1 MVSTFPTELHRSLY
15 AALAALRATGDVV
28 PGELME
34 LLNTY
39 LPMSTGLDAVE
50 GEPFSVLGF
59 EAARSVLLDSSSF
72 GSHSY
77 ALTIGQFLGRTIL
90 EMDGKEHKAYRRII
104 SDAFSMRAMIDWE
117 STVIVPSINELI
129 DDWVLNETADLV
141 ADLTFPLP
149 IRVIAKLLG
158 LPSSDVEW
166 FQRSASTMV
175 DLEKNDGPDS
185 DVRREQATAEVSQ
198 YFRDV
203 IAERRLAPRLDVI
216 SMLILGE
223 VDGQRLADQE
233 IVSFLRLLL
242 PAGAET
248 IYRASGSMLLGLLT
262 HPDQLNLV
270 RGDRSLIPAVVEE
283 TLRWE
288 PSIMAIGRTATSEIR
303 FGGVTIPA
311 GSPVHV
317 SLGAANHDERV
328 FARPEE
334 FDITR
339 ATHPHL
345 AFATGPLTC
354 LGLQLARFE
363 MAAVCNVVLDRLPE
377 IGIPPESADA
387 HVGGIAYRS
396 PASVPVVWNAAATV
410 S

>member
-1 MVSTFPTELHRSLY
+1 MVSTLQAELHRSPY
-15 AALAALRATGDVV
+15 AALAALRSTGDVV
-28 PGELME
+28 PGELMT
-34 LLNTY
+34 LLNAD

-72 GSHSY
+72 GSYSY

-90 EMDGKEHKAYRRII
+90 EMDGKEHRAYRRII
-104 SDAFSMRAMIDWE
+104 SDAFSKRAMFDWE
-117 STVIVPSINELI
+117 SKVIAPSINELI
-129 DDWVLNETADLV
+129 DGWILNGAADLV

-158 LPSSDVEW
+158 LPSTDVGW
-166 FQRSASTMV
+166 FQRAASTMV
-175 DLEKNDGPDS
+175 DLEKNDGAES
-185 DVRREQATAEVSQ
+185 DVRREQATTEISQ
-198 YFRDV
+198 YFRDI
-203 IAERRLAPRLDVI
+203 IAERRLAPRSDVI
-216 SMLILGE
+216 SMLIIGE
-223 VDGQRLADQE
+223 VDGQRLADEE

-270 RGDRSLIPAVVEE
+270 RADRSLVPAVVEE

-288 PSIMAIGRTATSEIR
+288 PPIMAIGRTTTSEVQL
-303 FGGVTIPA
+303 GSLTIPA
-311 GSPVHV
+311 GSPIHV
-317 SLGAANHDERV
+317 SLGAANHDEKV
-328 FARPEE
+328 FAQPED

-339 ATHPHL
+339 PSHPHL
-345 AFATGPLTC
+345 AFATGPHTC
-354 LGLQLARFE
+354 LGLQLARSE
-363 MAAVCNVVLDRLPE
+363 MGSICNVLLDRLAGIRVLPE
-377 IGIPPESADA
+377 FADA
-387 HVGGIAYRS
+387 HVSGIAYRS
-396 PASVPVVWNAAATV
+396 PASIPAIWDAPATV

>member
-1 MVSTFPTELHRSLY
+1 MVTTQLAELHRSPY
-15 AALAALRATGDVV
+15 AALAALRGSGDVV
-28 PGELME
+28 PGELMT
-34 LLNTY
+34 LLDTD

-59 EAARSVLLDSSSF
+59 EAARSLLLDSSSF

-90 EMDGKEHKAYRRII
+90 EMDGKEHRAYRRII
-104 SDAFSMRAMIDWE
+104 SDAFSKRAMVDWE
-117 STVIVPSINELI
+117 STVIVPSINEFI
-129 DDWVLNETADLV
+129 DGWILTGTADLV

-158 LPSSDVEW
+158 LPSTDVEW
-166 FQRSASTMV
+166 FQRSASAMV
-175 DLEKNDGPDS
+175 DLEKNDGPES
-185 DVRREQATAEVSQ
+185 EIQRERATTEISQ

-203 IAERRLAPRLDVI
+203 IAERRLAPRSDVI
-216 SMLILGE
+216 SMLITGE
-223 VDGQRLADQE
+223 VDGQRLADEE

-262 HPDQLNLV
+262 NPDQLNLV
-270 RGDRSLIPAVVEE
+270 KNDRSLIPAVVEE

-288 PSIMAIGRTATSEIR
+288 PPIMAIGRTATSQIE

-328 FARPEE
+328 FSRPEE

-339 ATHPHL
+339 PPHPHL
-345 AFATGPLTC
+345 AFATGPHTC
-354 LGLQLARFE
+354 LGLQLARAE
-363 MAAVCNVVLDRLPE
+363 MAAICNVVLDRLVE
-377 IGIPPESADA
+377 IRVAPDFADA
-387 HVGGIAYRS
+387 HIGGIAYRS
-396 PASVPVVWNAAATV
+396 PASVPAVWNATATA

>member
-1 MVSTFPTELHRSLY
+1 MVSTFPAELHRSPY
-15 AALAALRATGDVV
+15 AALAALRSTGDVL
-28 PGELME
+28 PGELMT
-34 LLNTY
+34 LLNAD
-39 LPMSTGLDAVE
+39 LPMSTGLDVVE

-77 ALTIGQFLGRTIL
+77 ALTIGQVLGRTIL
-90 EMDGKEHKAYRRII
+90 EMDGRDHKAYRRII
-104 SDAFSMRAMIDWE
+104 SDAFSKRAMVDWE
-117 STVIVPSINELI
+117 SKVIVPSINELI
-129 DDWVLNETADLV
+129 DGWALNGAADLV

-158 LPSSDVEW
+158 LPSADVGW

-175 DLEKNDGPDS
+175 DLEKSEGPES
-185 DVRREQATAEVSQ
+185 NVRREQATTEISQ
-198 YFRDV
+198 YFRDI
-203 IAERRLAPRLDVI
+203 IAERRLAPRSDVI
-216 SMLILGE
+216 SLLIIGE
-223 VDGQRLADQE
+223 VDGQRLADEE

-288 PSIMAIGRTATSEIR
+288 PPIMAIGRTTTSQIQ

-311 GSPVHV
+311 GSPIHV
-317 SLGAANHDERV
+317 
-328 FARPEE
+328 
-334 FDITR
+334 
-339 ATHPHL
+339 
-345 AFATGPLTC
+345 
-354 LGLQLARFE
+354 
-363 MAAVCNVVLDRLPE
+363 
-377 IGIPPESADA
+377 
-387 HVGGIAYRS
+387 
-396 PASVPVVWNAAATV
+396 
-410 S
+410 